1 MSKLTENQVKMAF
14 EYACKLDVFSIKP
27 GNVFLNHPAYGM
39 SHKDFLQSSMACSDI
54 MCEQNMDIGLKILE
68 SVKASMDVV
77 GCNTNLG
84 IILLC
89 VPIVETVYMDKE
101 HKFDQNN
108 LKIVIDNINYKQT
121 KSIYKAINLANA
133 GGMSSKEE
141 FDLKSNKSDNF
152 TLFEAM
158 NFAKT
163 YDYIANEYTNYFYNI
178 INNISLNW
186 RNYFKLM
193 NNDECATT
201 ATFLKQI
208 VSNPDSLIARK
219 HGLSTAEQ
227 VSERFKEIADEYC
240 ALKDP
245 NILNNKLLLLD
256 SELKI
261 QGLNPGTTADVVVAS
276 IFLNRLGL

>member
-89 VPIVETVYMDKE
+89 VPIVEAIYMDKE

-141 FDLKSNKSDNF
+141 FDLKSNESDNF

-163 YDYIANEYTNYFYNI
+163 YDYIASEYTNYFYNI

-193 NNDECATT
+193 NNDEYATT

-208 VSNPDSLIARK
+208 ASNPDSLIARK

>member
-89 VPIVETVYMDKE
+89 VPIVEAVYMDKE

-141 FDLKSNKSDNF
+141 FDLKSNESDNF

-163 YDYIANEYTNYFYNI
+163 YDYIASEYTNYFYNI

-193 NNDECATT
+193 NNDEYATT

-208 VSNPDSLIARK
+208 ASNPDSLIARK

>member
-141 FDLKSNKSDNF
+141 FDLKSNESDNF

-163 YDYIANEYTNYFYNI
+163 YDYIASEYTNYFYNI

>member
-101 HKFDQNN
+101 HKFNQNN

-141 FDLKSNKSDNF
+141 FDLKSNKSENF
-152 TLFEAM
+152 TLLEAM

-163 YDYIANEYTNYFYNI
+163 YDYIASEYTNYFYNI

-208 VSNPDSLIARK
+208 VSNPDSLIVRK

>member
-89 VPIVETVYMDKE
+89 VPIVEAVYMDKE

-163 YDYIANEYTNYFYNI
+163 YDYIASEYTKYFYNI

-208 VSNPDSLIARK
+208 ASNPDSLIARK

>member
-141 FDLKSNKSDNF
+141 FDLKSNESDNF

-163 YDYIANEYTNYFYNI
+163 YDYIASEYTNYFYNI

-193 NNDECATT
+193 NNDEYATT

-208 VSNPDSLIARK
+208 ASNPDSLIARK